1 MSTNEPETPED
12 ATAPEVM
19 EPELVEA
26 PQDLRDVELAA
37 LSKRLA
43 DTEARLRAVSKAYTD
58 QKNEM
63 ASFRD
68 RVEAQERLRLQRRE
82 FEVAQNF
89 LDPVQNLKRSVEAG
103 IVEPGSFLDGIR
115 MIHGQFSEAMAKL
128 GLEPVPGVGAPFDPT
143 MHEAL
148 AVAPVASEAQDGVV
162 LIVHVEGFMVRGK
175 VLQAAKVVIGKFEGA
190 GGVGEA

>member
-1 MSTNEPETPED
+1 MSTNEPETPEEGTD
-12 ATAPEVM
+12 PAVV
-19 EPELVEA
+19 EPELVEV
-26 PQDLRDVELAA
+26 PEDPRDAELAA

-43 DTEARLRAVSKAYTD
+43 ETEGRLRAVSKAYTD

-68 RVEAQERLRLQRRE
+68 RVEAQERIRLQRRE
-82 FEVAQNF
+82 FDVAQTF

-103 IVEPGSFLDGIR
+103 IVEPESFLDGIR

-148 AVAPVASEAQDGVV
+148 AVAPVTSEEQDGIV

-175 VLQAAKVVIGKFEGA
+175 VLQAAKVVIGKFEDA
-190 GGVGEA
+190 GEVAEA